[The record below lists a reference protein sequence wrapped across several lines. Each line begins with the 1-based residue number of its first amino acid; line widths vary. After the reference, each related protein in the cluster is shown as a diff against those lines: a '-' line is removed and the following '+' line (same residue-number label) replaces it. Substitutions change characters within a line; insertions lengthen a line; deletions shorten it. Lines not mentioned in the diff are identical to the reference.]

1 MHDEV
6 SPYGPYARHRGF
18 YTRYGDVRPLVGEI
32 DDRFSIFGAGD
43 EVSLEFDADA
53 LPAVR
58 RGWTR
63 DYLFFIQGYVKD
75 MDFYAAHAQ
84 TVSPLP
90 FREMRTYPYPATKR
104 YPERNRD
111 YLLEWNTRE
120 VGAEAWPTYRFD
132 SAKRG

>member
-1 MHDEV
+1 MR
-6 SPYGPYARHRGF
+6 A
-18 YTRYGDVRPLVGEI
+18 
-32 DDRFSIFGAGD
+32 
-43 EVSLEFDADA
+43 
-53 LPAVR
+53 
-58 RGWTR
+58 GWTR

-90 FREMRTYPYPATKR
+90 FREMRTYPYPVTMR

-120 VGAEAWPTYRFD
+120 VGAEGWPTYRFD
-132 SAKRG
+132 FTKRR